1 MPRIRSRVKDVNV
14 LHTHGHS
21 LAQAARGDSATF
33 AGSRLIRQ
41 LGIARP
47 GWRGIRRGH
56 ADKSKHLGLIA
67 LNK

>member
-1 MPRIRSRVKDVNV
+1 MGE
-14 LHTHGHS
+14 GHAHAS
-21 LAQAARGDSATF
+21 PQPGSAVREDSATF
-33 AGSRLIRQ
+33 TGGRSIRQ

-56 ADKSKHLGLIA
+56 TDKIKHLGLIA